1 MVRGIDKEVKL
12 SLLNESRN
20 RCAICGSDVVAHLEV
35 AHIRAKYLGGLNKPE
50 NTLVLCSACHAA
62 VDSLPVAGP
71 TLELIKR
78 DWIEKGILGAKRIN
92 ELLSGIY
99 KSQRYPWTLDLS
111 SSDPVVESFVRWAK
125 ALREKKTFDADIE
138 EAQLWLQAVKN
149 EDEFIRSILWP
160 IFIALGFEDVTILH
174 HTQLQE
180 NGKDMVFYK
189 RDRLGSFTVYAVVA
203 CCKKIHAN
211 SSRTSD
217 AGHYAKIIDQV
228 RKCCDIAWED
238 INLKRRSFIDKVV
251 IATPFTIADGAIKAF
266 QSWEEANKR
275 QLIYLY
281 FERLAGMMAE
291 LKPK

>member
-1 MVRGIDKEVKL
+1 MGMQRRH
-12 SLLNESRN
+12 SLFSESRD
-20 RCAICGSDVVAHLEV
+20 RCAICGSDVAGHLQV
-35 AHIRAKYLGGLNKPE
+35 AHIKPLYLGGTDSPE
-50 NTLVLCSACHAA
+50 NMIVLCSACHFA
-62 VDSLPVAGP
+62 VDSLPVN
-71 TLELIKR
+71 TTVLEQIKS
-78 DWIEKGILGAKRIN
+78 DWVAQGILGAKRIN

-99 KSQRYPWTLDLS
+99 KSQHYPWTLDS
-111 SSDPVVESFVRWAK
+111 FSPDPVVESFVRWAK

-138 EAQLWLQAVKN
+138 AAQLRLQAVKN

-160 IFIALGFEDVTILH
+160 LFVALGFEDVTILH
-174 HTQLQE
+174 HNQLQE

-203 CCKKIHAN
+203 CCKKIHTN

-228 RKCCDIAWED
+228 RKSCDIAWED

-251 IATPFTIADGAIKAF
+251 IATPLTIADGAIKAF

-281 FERLAGMMAE
+281 HERLAGMMAE
-291 LKPK
+291 LKPKY